1 MKFNHQIQTE
11 KVPTH
16 ESNMT
21 EVLLLEICRK
31 LDDITN
37 KIK

>member
-16 ESNMT
+16 EYNMT

-31 LDDITN
+31 LDDIAK

>member
-1 MKFNHQIQTE
+1 MKFNHQIQNE
-11 KVPTH
+11 KAPTH

-31 LDDITN
+31 LDDIAN